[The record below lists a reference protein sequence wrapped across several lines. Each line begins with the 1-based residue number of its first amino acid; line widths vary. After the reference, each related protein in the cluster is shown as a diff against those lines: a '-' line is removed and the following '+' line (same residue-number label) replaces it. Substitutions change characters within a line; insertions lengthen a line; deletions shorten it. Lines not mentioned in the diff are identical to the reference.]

1 MPPCENRKPKM
12 VALIAAMRK
21 LISILNVMIKD
32 GKTWNENY
40 NLACSSRQSLR
51 PAAVQTLEAI

>member
-1 MPPCENRKPKM
+1 M

-40 NLACSSRQSLR
+40 NLA
-51 PAAVQTLEAI
+51 

>member
-1 MPPCENRKPKM
+1 M